1 MNIRFLSAI
10 VLAVTFTAVANS
22 QNSGS
27 ATQNSS
33 PAAQGPGIAPASGQ
47 SASPNAGQKGDA
59 GSGGGRG
66 QRGGR
71 GGFGGGMGGGAGM
84 MSRGLMG
91 TVTEVAADHYTI
103 KTEAGGNYVVHST
116 ADTRI
121 YRQVAGARAGG
132 GAGNGAGE
140 GQNGGQGS
148 GAGADGRQIPS
159 GGQGSNGGQGSEQG
173 GGRGRGYGGGNP
185 PQQIKP
191 TDIKVGDTISVMGDV
206 DATAKSVAANRIAQ
220 LDPAV
225 IQQMHAME
233 ANFGKTWLMG
243 KVTAIDGTKITL
255 TGVLDNAPYSVVADE
270 NTAFRK
276 RRDPITLA
284 DIQVGDTVRADGVVK
299 DGVFTATNVNVF
311 SGSGGETPSVPRSG
325 TSQVPQSAP
334 AQNLPTQTSPPQ

>member
-10 VLAVTFTAVANS
+10 VLAAAFTGAANS
-22 QNSGS
+22 QNSGI
-27 ATQNSS
+27 AAQNSS
-33 PAAQGPGIAPASGQ
+33 SGAQDSSTAPASAQ
-47 SASPNAGQKGDA
+47 SASPNAGQNGNA
-59 GSGGGRG
+59 GSGGGHG

-71 GGFGGGMGGGAGM
+71 GSYGGGMGGGAGM
-84 MSRGLMG
+84 MGRGLMG

-103 KTEAGGNYVVHST
+103 KTDAGGNYVVHFT

-121 YRQVAGARAGG
+121 FKQLAGTRAGG

-140 GQNGGQGS
+140 GQNGGQG
-148 GAGADGRQIPS
+148 AG
-159 GGQGSNGGQGSEQG
+159 GGQGSG
-173 GGRGRGYGGGNP
+173 GGRDRGYGGGNP

-191 TDIKVGDTISVMGDV
+191 TDIKVGDAISVMGDV

-225 IQQMHAME
+225 VQQIHAME

-243 KVTAIDGTKITL
+243 KITAIDGPKITL

-284 DIQVGDTVRADGVVK
+284 DIQVGDTVRADGAVK
-299 DGVFTATNVNVF
+299 DGVFTATNVNVLG
-311 SGSGGETPSVPRSG
+311 GSGGETPSVPHSA
-325 TSQVPQSAP
+325 QPQNSP
-334 AQNLPTQTSPPQ
+334 AQNPSPQ

>member
-1 MNIRFLSAI
+1 
-10 VLAVTFTAVANS
+10 
-22 QNSGS
+22 
-27 ATQNSS
+27 
-33 PAAQGPGIAPASGQ
+33 
-47 SASPNAGQKGDA
+47 
-59 GSGGGRG
+59 
-66 QRGGR
+66 
-71 GGFGGGMGGGAGM
+71 MGGGAGM
-84 MSRGLMG
+84 MGRGLMG

-103 KTEAGGNYVVHST
+103 KTDAGGNYVVHFT

-121 YRQVAGARAGG
+121 FKQVAGTRQPGE

-140 GQNGGQGS
+140 GQNGGSQGS
-148 GAGADGRQIPS
+148 G
-159 GGQGSNGGQGSEQG
+159 GGQGQGQG
-173 GGRGRGYGGGNP
+173 GGMGRGYGGGNP

-191 TDIKVGDTISVMGDV
+191 TDIKVGDAISVMGDV

-225 IQQMHAME
+225 VQQIHAME

-255 TGVLDNAPYSVVADE
+255 TGVIDNAPHSVVADE

-284 DIQVGDTVRADGVVK
+284 DIQVGDTVPADGAVK

-311 SGSGGETPSVPRSG
+311 GGSGGETPSVPRG
-325 TSQVPQSAP
+325 AQPQ
-334 AQNLPTQTSPPQ
+334 NSPPQ

>member
-10 VLAVTFTAVANS
+10 VLAITFAAAANS

-27 ATQNSS
+27 AAQNSS
-33 PAAQGPGIAPASGQ
+33 SAAQD
-47 SASPNAGQKGDA
+47 AGQNGDPS
-59 GSGGGRG
+59 SGGGHG

-71 GGFGGGMGGGAGM
+71 GGFGGGGGM
-84 MSRGLMG
+84 MGRGLMG

-103 KTEAGGNYVVHST
+103 KTDAGGTYVVHFT

-121 YRQVAGARAGG
+121 FKQMAGTRAGE
-132 GAGNGAGE
+132 GAGNGTGE
-140 GQNGGQGS
+140 GQNGGQG
-148 GAGADGRQIPS
+148 AG
-159 GGQGSNGGQGSEQG
+159 GGQDSGRG
-173 GGRGRGYGGGNP
+173 GGRGRDYGGGNP

-191 TDIKVGDTISVMGDV
+191 TDIKVGDAISVMGDV

-225 IQQMHAME
+225 VQQIHAME

-243 KVTAIDGTKITL
+243 KITAIDGTKITL
-255 TGVLDNAPYSVVADE
+255 TGVIDNAPYSVVADE

-284 DIQVGDTVRADGVVK
+284 DIQVGDTVRADGAVK

-311 SGSGGETPSVPRSG
+311 GGSGGETPSVPRG
-325 TSQVPQSAP
+325 EAPQVPQRAP
-334 AQNLPTQTSPPQ
+334 AQNSPPQ